1 MTPDYCFTGD
11 SDEEPDVNVW
21 IGPGGTVSPAH
32 TDKKHNVLCQVA
44 GYKYVAVF
52 YPDQGRALYPDT
64 TPMFENTSRVDL
76 DSPDMEEFPLLSQL
90 QGHHTILGPGE
101 MLYIPPLV
109 WHYVRSLE
117 QSFSVSFWWE

>member
-1 MTPDYCFTGD
+1 MYLHQ
-11 SDEEPDVNVW
+11 DEDPEIHVW

-44 GYKYVAVF
+44 GHKYVAVF
-52 YPDQGRALYPDT
+52 PAEESAHLYPDPA
-64 TPMFENTSRVDL
+64 PMLHNTSRVDL
-76 DSPDMEEFPLLSQL
+76 DAPDLEQFPGVRQL
-90 QGHHTILGPGE
+90 RGQHTVLGPGE